1 MLLRVIIK
9 NLINTVVLQSVWV
22 RYVIPNKIAKGTGLF
37 SQFIVDK
44 LIIVGFF
51 FKSKVMLIILHIL
64 MRTGINSI

>member
-9 NLINTVVLQSVWV
+9 NQYGCPAIGVGQI
-22 RYVIPNKIAKGTGLF
+22 YVIPNKIAKGTRLF

-51 FKSKVMLIILHIL
+51 FKSKVMLMILHIL
-64 MRTGINSI
+64 MRTCINSI